1 MAYVR
6 FYEKNPTV
14 KQAVTT
20 LLGFPED
27 IRSVLAK
34 GMCAIAENDFSAH
47 IRIRDLKSLGKD
59 KALAL
64 YKSTQKRRDYDHDPY
79 LSRAMN
85 YLMILEPPDQFF
97 LAVKVNDL
105 IHVVGEFVDLCRQYA
120 QKVQLAIVERIT
132 GIYVHCGLNEA
143 EDLITT
149 IQAKFE
155 RYFTSPPP
163 ETQKPPAN
171 QPERPMEAG
180 SDNRSPNFWAAV
192 NDEGSGMKLHL
203 ENGS

>member
-47 IRIRDLKSLGKD
+47 IRIRDLKSLGKE
-59 KALAL
+59 KVLAL
-64 YKSTQKRRDYDHDPY
+64 YKATQKRRDYDRDPY

-105 IHVVGEFVDLCRQYA
+105 IHVVGEFVNLCKQYA

-143 EDLITT
+143 EELITT
-149 IQAKFE
+149 IHGKFE
-155 RYFTSPPP
+155 RYFSSPPP
-163 ETQKPPAN
+163 ETPKTPAN
-171 QPERPMEAG
+171 QPAKTVEAS
-180 SDNRSPNFWAAV
+180 SDKRSPNFWATL
-192 NDEGSGMKLHL
+192 NDEGSGMKLNL